1 MPRKSRQNKDSNG
14 KQPDEQWLQAWQ
26 SPEAMG
32 MQKKQ
37 ILLNSINDRIDNR
50 RRQKKKLFFI
60 GFSAAAAILVA
71 IFIKIPVNSSQIN
84 ANVWQELA
92 SADSSKKIILDDGS
106 VVWLA
111 PWSAVKV
118 HTGFRNQRSTVLS
131 KGTAFFNV
139 AKDAQH
145 PFTIDVNRQRVTVVG
160 TAFTIR
166 KLDSVDLQ
174 LTVKEGKVALKNTGG
189 DQMLTMG
196 QQVSTEKAITG
207 MVQTIDPAS
216 ADWWLQ
222 QQIRLKN
229 IGLEELLNRI
239 ETYYQV
245 KLSHGD
251 INRKMKVTLTWDMN
265 VSLKENLLVLN
276 TLTGFN
282 IH

>member
-1 MPRKSRQNKDSNG
+1 MRRKSRHNKDNISN
-14 KQPDEQWLQAWQ
+14 QDEQWLQAWN
-26 SPEAMG
+26 SPGAMG

-50 RRQKKKLFFI
+50 RTWKKQFFFI

-71 IFIKIPVNSSQIN
+71 IFIKLPGNGSQAK
-84 ANVWQELA
+84 ANVWQKLA
-92 SADSSKKIILDDGS
+92 TTDSAKKIMLQDGS

-111 PWSAVKV
+111 PWSALKV
-118 HTGFRNQRSTVLS
+118 HTDFQNKRSTVLV
-131 KGTAFFNV
+131 KGTAFFCV

-145 PFTIDVNRQRVTVVG
+145 PFTIDVNKQQVTVAG
-160 TAFTIR
+160 TTFTIR

-189 DQMLTMG
+189 DQMLTAG
-196 QQVSTEKAITG
+196 QQVSTAKAITG
-207 MVQTIDPAS
+207 LVQTIDPAS

-222 QQIRLKN
+222 QQVRLKN
-229 IGLEELLNRI
+229 ITLEELLNLI

-245 KLSHGD
+245 KLQYGAID
-251 INRKMKVTLTWDMN
+251 KKKTKTLTWHLT
-265 VSLKENLLVLN
+265 VSLQENLSVLN
-276 TLTGFN
+276 TLTGLN